1 MEGPSKKDP
10 PPSGLALG
18 FEDFHG
24 RRWKEAVISRLNQEI
39 KFMEEELKELDGL
52 APASTTCKE
61 VIQKVETAPD
71 PLLPIAGA
79 AVNPAW
85 DRWFEGSHGSRTNR
99 WWLHKRN

>member
-52 APASTTCKE
+52 APASTTWSYRKLKLPQ
-61 VIQKVETAPD
+61 ILSF
-71 PLLPIAGA
+71 LLP
-79 AVNPAW
+79 
-85 DRWFEGSHGSRTNR
+85 E
-99 WWLHKRN
+99 LL